1 MRRKTRRRKRRR
13 RGGVGDK
20 SAATRRERRR
30 AARNERRRRG
40 RFERALPKGQ
50 YPDFAKLE
58 AEATRRAVEAEIARI
73 PTVREVEADM
83 ERKAFLRSGQEI
95 AMASPLRKGKQG
107 GRQYP
112 KSRTHVYS
120 RATPTH
126 NIGRTKRSK
135 SRRSRRSR
143 KSRRSK
149 SRSKSRRS
157 RSRRRRSRR
166 SN

>member
-126 NIGRTKRSK
+126 NIAKRSRTRT
-135 SRRSRRSR
+135 RR
-143 KSRRSK
+143 RRSK
-149 SRSKSRRS
+149 SRSKSKSRS
-157 RSRRRRSRR
+157 RSRRRRQRKR
-166 SN
+166 TR

>member
-40 RFERALPKGQ
+40 RVERALPKGP
-50 YPDFAKLE
+50 YPNFANIE
-58 AEATRRAVEAEIARI
+58 AEAKRRAIEAEIARI

-126 NIGRTKRSK
+126 NIAKRSRTRT
-135 SRRSRRSR
+135 RRS
-143 KSRRSK
+143 RSK
-149 SRSKSRRS
+149 SRSKSKSRS
-157 RSRRRRSRR
+157 RSRRRRQRKR
-166 SN
+166 TR

>member
-13 RGGVGDK
+13 KGGVAGK
-20 SAATRRERRR
+20 SGTTRRERRR
-30 AARNERRRRG
+30 LALNERRRRR
-40 RFERALPKGQ
+40 RFERALPEGQ
-50 YPDFAKLE
+50 YPNFANIE
-58 AEATRRAVEAEIARI
+58 AEAKRRAIEAEIARI

-126 NIGRTKRSK
+126 NIAKRSRTRT
-135 SRRSRRSR
+135 RRS
-143 KSRRSK
+143 RSK
-149 SRSKSRRS
+149 SRSKSKSRS
-157 RSRRRRSRR
+157 RSRRRRQRKR
-166 SN
+166 TR

>member
-40 RFERALPKGQ
+40 RVERALPEGQ
-50 YPDFAKLE
+50 YPNFANIE
-58 AEATRRAVEAEIARI
+58 AEAKRRAIEAEIARI

-126 NIGRTKRSK
+126 NIAKRSRTRT
-135 SRRSRRSR
+135 RRS
-143 KSRRSK
+143 RSK
-149 SRSKSRRS
+149 SRSKSKSRS
-157 RSRRRRSRR
+157 RSRRRRQRKR
-166 SN
+166 TR

>member
-83 ERKAFLRSGQEI
+83 ERKAFLGSAREI
-95 AMASPLRKGKQG
+95 ALTSPLRKGKQG

-126 NIGRTKRSK
+126 NIAKRSRTRT
-135 SRRSRRSR
+135 RRS
-143 KSRRSK
+143 RSK
-149 SRSKSRRS
+149 SRSKSKSRS
-157 RSRRRRSRR
+157 RSRRRRQRKR
-166 SN
+166 TR

>member
-126 NIGRTKRSK
+126 NIAKRSRTRT
-135 SRRSRRSR
+135 RR
-143 KSRRSK
+143 RRSK
-149 SRSKSRRS
+149 SRSKSKS
-157 RSRRRRSRR
+157 RSRRGRRRKR
-166 SN
+166 TR